1 MTLVPTEQ
9 GSVVPPVGNSSRQ
22 FVQDEFRQRFAPEV
36 RRNVME
42 LSERPPMPVPTSV
55 YQMADYPHIV
65 IGGKPFFLIPSSN
78 ASSIVNPAD
87 QSTQSSEA
95 YAYPQHMPIY
105 EEIDYNAIVNTNN
118 SAHGSAV

>member
-42 LSERPPMPVPTSV
+42 LSERPPMPVPSSV

-65 IGGKPFFLIPSSN
+65 IGGKPFFLNTLFQYQFDRTRSR
-78 ASSIVNPAD
+78 SIND
-87 QSTQSSEA
+87 NWLFL
-95 YAYPQHMPIY
+95 IR
-105 EEIDYNAIVNTNN
+105 
-118 SAHGSAV
+118 GLCL